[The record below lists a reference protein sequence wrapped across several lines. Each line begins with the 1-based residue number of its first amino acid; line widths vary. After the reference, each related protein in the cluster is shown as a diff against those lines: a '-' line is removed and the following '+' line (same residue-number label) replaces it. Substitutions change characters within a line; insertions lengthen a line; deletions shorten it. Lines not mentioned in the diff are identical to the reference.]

1 MKKMNLLAMS
11 LVSAAALSFS
21 SCSNND
27 DLTGGGAG
35 TQSQVKG
42 FYMTLAVQTPTS
54 NGTRTSI
61 ENPIPTED
69 ATAVEAAVKNG
80 TFYLVDEKG
89 SIVFSKALTGQD
101 WTGAIKDQ
109 AGSQKDGKTTLQI
122 QVENVAAGA
131 TYKVYFKAGSTK
143 MDNTAEPF
151 TIEKGKSVPGVFT
164 ATGITQTFTST
175 SAFAKPCDTANDFSM
190 FNQNDATTNGNGY
203 TVQFTDANK
212 VENNPA
218 KVMYKN
224 AESAIKIERVT
235 ARVDVPTSAETLEG
249 KYPANASQ
257 ALKNAIDDAKKKVT
271 KIELV
276 RYALSNITNKAYV
289 MQNWDV
295 AANKVWSLAIPTD
308 ATLSQKKDAFGEKY
322 LLKDGGFKALKGA
335 KNDYIF
341 ENNMSDA
348 TAMYFEY
355 KVTLDANQF
364 KNAAG
369 ELLPADFTDG
379 TFYRYN
385 NVIYTSFDQILKA
398 YKDVAGL
405 FEGKS
410 ATDLQ
415 KELKEAKTKPTAET
429 EKSVETKLS
438 EFRAKY
444 GIEVFNEGKTYY
456 KQVIT
461 DNQLSK
467 NVIQRNTI
475 YRLQVNKIFNV
486 GAQVPNGEIDKNGLF
501 YLDVTVTVNPWV
513 LNVQGVELGD

>member
-1 MKKMNLLAMS
+1 MKKMNLLVMS

-27 DLTGGGAG
+27 DLGGGAG

-80 TFYLVDEKG
+80 TFYLVDANG
-89 SIVFSKALTGQD
+89 SVVFSKTLTGQD
-101 WTGAIKDQ
+101 WTGAIKGQ
-109 AGSQKDGKTTLQI
+109 TGSQKDGRTTLQI

-131 TYKVYFKAGSTK
+131 TYKVYFKAGSTN
-143 MDNTAEPF
+143 MDTVEPF
-151 TIEKGKSVPGVFT
+151 TITTGTKKTGVFT
-164 ATGITQTFTST
+164 ADGITQTFTST
-175 SAFAKPCDTANDFSM
+175 AAFAKPCDTDNNFSM

-203 TVQFTDANK
+203 TVTFTDANK
-212 VENNPA
+212 VETTPA
-218 KVMYKN
+218 KVMYN
-224 AESAIKIERVT
+224 EVESPIKIERVT
-235 ARVDVPTSAETLEG
+235 ARVDVPTSTENLLAE
-249 KYPANASQ
+249 YPTNASQ

-276 RYALSNITNKAYV
+276 RYALSNVTNKAYV
-289 MQNWDV
+289 MQNWNV
-295 AANKVWSLAIPTD
+295 ANNVWSLAIPTG
-308 ATLSQKKDAFGEKY
+308 ATLSQTKDAFGEKY

-341 ENNMSDA
+341 ENNMPDA

-369 ELLPADFTDG
+369 ELMPADFQDG

-385 NVIYTSFDQILKA
+385 NVIYTSFEQIMKA
-398 YKDVAGL
+398 YENVTGL
-405 FEGKS
+405 FEGKT
-410 ATDLQ
+410 AAQLKT
-415 KELKEAKTKPTAET
+415 ELENAKKVET
-429 EKSVETKLS
+429 TEGAKDVETKLS

-456 KQVIT
+456 KQVIK
-461 DNQLSK
+461 DNQLDK

>member
-1 MKKMNLLAMS
+1 MNLLAMS

-21 SCSNND
+21 SCSSND

-61 ENPIPTED
+61 EKPIPTED

-89 SIVFSKALTGQD
+89 SIVFSKALTGKD
-101 WTGAIKDQ
+101 WTGAVKDK
-109 AGSQKDGKTTLQI
+109 ADSQKDGKTILQI

-175 SAFAKPCDTANDFSM
+175 SAFAKPCDTDNDFSM

-203 TVQFTDANK
+203 TVTFTDANK
-212 VENNPA
+212 VETTPA
-218 KVMYKN
+218 KVMYNN

-235 ARVDVPTSAETLEG
+235 ARVDVPTSTEALLDE
-249 KYPANASQ
+249 YPANASQ

-295 AANKVWSLAIPTD
+295 ANSVWSLAIPTD

-322 LLKDGGFKALKGA
+322 LLKDGGFKALKDA

-369 ELLPADFTDG
+369 ELMPADFQDG

-385 NVIYTSFDQILKA
+385 NVIYTSFDQIMKA
-398 YKDVAGL
+398 YADVAGL
-405 FEGKS
+405 FESKT
-410 ATDLQ
+410 AAQLKT
-415 KELKEAKTKPTAET
+415 ELTEAKTKPTVET
-429 EKSVETKLS
+429 EKSVETKLA

-456 KQVIT
+456 KQVIK
-461 DNQLSK
+461 DNQLDK

>member
-1 MKKMNLLAMS
+1 MNLLVMS

-21 SCSNND
+21 SCSSND
-27 DLTGGGAG
+27 DLTGGAG

-80 TFYLVDEKG
+80 TFYLVDANG
-89 SIVFSKALTGQD
+89 SVVFSKTLTGQD
-101 WTGAIKDQ
+101 WTGAIKGQ
-109 AGSQKDGKTTLQI
+109 TGSQKDGRTTLQI

-131 TYKVYFKAGSTK
+131 TYKVYFKAGSTN
-143 MDNTAEPF
+143 MDTVEPF
-151 TIEKGKSVPGVFT
+151 TITTGTKKTGAFT
-164 ATGITQTFTST
+164 ADGITQTFTST
-175 SAFAKPCDTANDFSM
+175 AAFAKPCDTDNNFSM

-203 TVQFTDANK
+203 TVTFTDANK
-212 VENNPA
+212 VETTPA
-218 KVMYKN
+218 KVMYN
-224 AESAIKIERVT
+224 EVESPIKIERVT
-235 ARVDVPTSAETLEG
+235 ARVDVPTSTENLLGE
-249 KYPANASQ
+249 YPTNASQ

-276 RYALSNITNKAYV
+276 RYALSNVTNKAYV
-289 MQNWDV
+289 MQNWNV
-295 AANKVWSLAIPTD
+295 ANNVWSLAIPTG
-308 ATLSQKKDAFGEKY
+308 ATLSQTKDAFGEKY

-341 ENNMSDA
+341 ENNMPDA

-369 ELLPADFTDG
+369 ELMPADFQDG

-385 NVIYTSFDQILKA
+385 NVIYTSFEQIMKA
-398 YKDVAGL
+398 YEDVTGL
-405 FEGKS
+405 FEGKT
-410 ATDLQ
+410 AAQLKT
-415 KELKEAKTKPTAET
+415 ELENAKKVET
-429 EKSVETKLS
+429 TEGAKDVETKLS

-456 KQVIT
+456 KQVIK
-461 DNQLSK
+461 DNQLDK

>member
-1 MKKMNLLAMS
+1 MNLLVMS

-21 SCSNND
+21 SCSSND
-27 DLTGGGAG
+27 DLTGGAG

-61 ENPIPTED
+61 EETTPKED

-80 TFYLVDEKG
+80 TFYLVDANG
-89 SIVFSKALTGQD
+89 AVVFSKTLTGQD

-131 TYKVYFKAGSTK
+131 TYKVYFKAGSTN
-143 MDNTAEPF
+143 MDTVEPF
-151 TIEKGKSVPGVFT
+151 TITTGTKKTGVFT
-164 ATGITQTFTST
+164 ADGIKQTFTST
-175 SAFAKPCDTANDFSM
+175 AAFAKPCDTDNNFSM

-203 TVQFTDANK
+203 TVTFTDANK
-212 VENNPA
+212 VETTPA
-218 KVMYKN
+218 KVMYN
-224 AESAIKIERVT
+224 EVESPIKIERVT
-235 ARVDVPTSAETLEG
+235 ARVDVPTSTEKLLGE
-249 KYPANASQ
+249 YPANASQ
-257 ALKNAIDDAKKKVT
+257 ALKNAIDDAKEKVS

-276 RYALSNITNKAYV
+276 RYALSNVTNKAYV
-289 MQNWDV
+289 MQNWNV
-295 AANKVWSLAIPTD
+295 ANNVWSLAIPTG
-308 ATLSQKKDAFGEKY
+308 ATLSQTKDAFGEKY

-341 ENNMSDA
+341 ENNKDEA

-355 KVTLDANQF
+355 KVTLDANKF

-369 ELLPADFTDG
+369 ELMPADFQDG

-385 NVIYTSFDQILKA
+385 NVIYTSFEQIMKA
-398 YKDVAGL
+398 YEDVTGL
-405 FEGKS
+405 FEGKT
-410 ATDLQ
+410 AALLKT
-415 KELKEAKTKPTAET
+415 ELAEAKKEPTAET

-513 LNVQGVELGD
+513 LNTQDVELGD